1 MTREE
6 LAILDNDLK
15 EGVLLS
21 DEYMQILRD
30 EVGRIHPEIELYEI
44 ENMIKTQLRVNAL
57 EDDLSDGIREHKSNP
72 EPRFVPLHD
81 GNPNSNCGEEIASSD
96 DESKNGISAQGS
108 VNAEKSQG
116 DKKSAESN
124 QESGKDSSNSKS
136 SGDDSKTEE
145 KPNSSGDP
153 SDKQDDKNGEKQNDS
168 KSQDHSDKKDD
179 SSSDEKSNDS
189 KDEKTDE
196 SNDDNKN
203 GKGSGGGGREMWMT
217 YQVVPGWVTFG
228 DAYEQ

>member
-57 EDDLSDGIREHKSNP
+57 EDALSDRIREHKSNT
-72 EPRFVPLHD
+72 EPGFVPLHD
-81 GNPNSNCGEEIASSD
+81 GNLNSNCGEEIVSSD
-96 DESKNGISAQGS
+96 DESKNSSSAQS
-108 VNAEKSQG
+108 SMNAEKSQG

-145 KPNSSGDP
+145 KQNSSGDP
-153 SDKQDDKNGEKQNDS
+153 SDK
-168 KSQDHSDKKDD
+168 KDE
-179 SSSDEKSNDS
+179 SSSDEKSNEG

>member
-1 MTREE
+1 M
-6 LAILDNDLK
+6 AILDNDLK

-21 DEYMQILRD
+21 SEYMQILRD

-57 EDDLSDGIREHKSNP
+57 EDALSDGIREHKSNP
-72 EPRFVPLHD
+72 EPGFVPLHD
-81 GNPNSNCGEEIASSD
+81 GNPNSNCVEEIASSD
-96 DESKNGISAQGS
+96 DESKNSSSAQS
-108 VNAEKSQG
+108 SINAEKSQV

-124 QESGKDSSNSKS
+124 QESGKDSSISKS

-145 KPNSSGDP
+145 KQNSSGDP
-153 SDKQDDKNGEKQNDS
+153 SDK
-168 KSQDHSDKKDD
+168 KDE
-179 SSSDEKSNDS
+179 SSSDEKSNEG

-196 SNDDNKN
+196 TNDDNKN
-203 GKGSGGGGREMWMT
+203 EKGSGGGRREMWMT

>member
-21 DEYMQILRD
+21 SEYMQILRD

-57 EDDLSDGIREHKSNP
+57 EDALSDGIREHKSNP
-72 EPRFVPLHD
+72 ERGFVPLHD
-81 GNPNSNCGEEIASSD
+81 ENPNSNCGEETASSD
-96 DESKNGISAQGS
+96 DESKNSSLAQGS
-108 VNAEKSQG
+108 MNAEKSQG

-136 SGDDSKTEE
+136 SSDDSKTEE
-145 KPNSSGDP
+145 KQNSSGDP
-153 SDKQDDKNGEKQNDS
+153 SDK
-168 KSQDHSDKKDD
+168 KDER
-179 SSSDEKSNDS
+179 SSDEKSNEG

-196 SNDDNKN
+196 SNDGNKN

>member
-57 EDDLSDGIREHKSNP
+57 EDALSDGIREHKSNT
-72 EPRFVPLHD
+72 EPGFVPLHD

-96 DESKNGISAQGS
+96 DESKNSSSAQGS
-108 VNAEKSQG
+108 MNAEKTQG
-116 DKKSAESN
+116 DHQSAESN
-124 QESGKDSSNSKS
+124 QESGEDSSNSKS
-136 SGDDSKTEE
+136 SSDDSKTEE
-145 KPNSSGDP
+145 KQNSSGDP
-153 SDKQDDKNGEKQNDS
+153 SEKQDDKNGEKQNDA
-168 KSQDHSDKKDD
+168 KSQDNSDKKDE
-179 SSSDEKSNDS
+179 SGS
-189 KDEKTDE
+189 DEKTDK

-203 GKGSGGGGREMWMT
+203 GKGSGGGSREMWMT

>member
-6 LAILDNDLK
+6 LAILDSDLK

-21 DEYMQILRD
+21 GEYMQILRD

-57 EDDLSDGIREHKSNP
+57 EDALSDEICEHKSNQ
-72 EPRFVPLHD
+72 EPGFVPLHD
-81 GNPNSNCGEEIASSD
+81 GNPNSNFGEEIASSD
-96 DESKNGISAQGS
+96 DESKNGSSAQGS
-108 VNAEKSQG
+108 MNAEKSQG

-136 SGDDSKTEE
+136 SSDDSKTEE
-145 KPNSSGDP
+145 KQNSSGDP
-153 SDKQDDKNGEKQNDS
+153 SDK
-168 KSQDHSDKKDD
+168 KDER
-179 SSSDEKSNDS
+179 SSDEKSNEG

-196 SNDDNKN
+196 SNDGNKN

>member
-57 EDDLSDGIREHKSNP
+57 EDALSDGIREHKSNT
-72 EPRFVPLHD
+72 EPGFVPLHD
-81 GNPNSNCGEEIASSD
+81 GNPNSNFGEEIASSD
-96 DESKNGISAQGS
+96 DESKNGSSAQGS
-108 VNAEKSQG
+108 MNAEKSQG

-145 KPNSSGDP
+145 KQNSSGDP
-153 SDKQDDKNGEKQNDS
+153 SDK
-168 KSQDHSDKKDD
+168 KDE
-179 SSSDEKSNDS
+179 SSSDEKSNEG

-203 GKGSGGGGREMWMT
+203 GKGSGGGSGEMWMT

>member
-1 MTREE
+1 M
-6 LAILDNDLK
+6 AILDNDLK

-57 EDDLSDGIREHKSNP
+57 EDALSDRIREHKSNT
-72 EPRFVPLHD
+72 EPGFVPLHD
-81 GNPNSNCGEEIASSD
+81 GNPNSNFGEEIASSD
-96 DESKNGISAQGS
+96 DESKNGSSAQGS
-108 VNAEKSQG
+108 MNAEKSQG

-145 KPNSSGDP
+145 KQNSSGDP
-153 SDKQDDKNGEKQNDS
+153 SDK
-168 KSQDHSDKKDD
+168 KDE
-179 SSSDEKSNDS
+179 SSSDEKSNEG

>member
-21 DEYMQILRD
+21 SEYMQILRD
-30 EVGRIHPEIELYEI
+30 EVERIHPEIELYEI
-44 ENMIKTQLRVNAL
+44 ENMIKTQLRVNSL

-72 EPRFVPLHD
+72 EPGFVPLHD

-145 KPNSSGDP
+145 KQNSSVDP
-153 SDKQDDKNGEKQNDS
+153 SDK
-168 KSQDHSDKKDD
+168 KDE
-179 SSSDEKSNDS
+179 SGSDEKSNDG

-203 GKGSGGGGREMWMT
+203 GKGSGGGSREMWMT

-228 DAYEQ
+228 DTYEQ